1 MKRGYDPSSK
11 PNEVRH
17 IDPIEEMKSAVGKV
31 VLVKLRDGKEYT
43 GKLEAI
49 NKDMDIILKDCVRV
63 DDGTKYHRMAVR
75 GNNVFFIDIDY
86 EAKQG

>member
-1 MKRGYDPSSK
+1 MKRGYDPSPK
-11 PNEVRH
+11 PKP
-17 IDPIEEMKSAVGKV
+17 IDPIEEMKSAIGKV
-31 VLVKLRDGKEYT
+31 VLVKLRDGKEYI

-63 DDGTKYHRMAVR
+63 DDGAKYRRMAVR